1 MVMEVGLSAAV
12 STTPN
17 VMLDI
22 GLAAELGGLIE
33 VVALIASFLVTEYV
47 IMPAVKK
54 IKEYFT

>member
-1 MVMEVGLSAAV
+1 
-12 STTPN
+12 
-17 VMLDI
+17 MLDI